1 MSQLIAQIAGRVMGG
16 GKIPTQLQ
24 LASRRDIP
32 DMLALYYREG
42 WVDWTHDDLAFLFD
56 TSSQCMFKLVLD
68 GQLIGLSLAT
78 VAGNGILYGHS
89 NLIDSRLR
97 DKINYF
103 DEAIKYSDYLNQIAS
118 LQILYASRRVI
129 RLYQAGAGFKPLVT
143 YRRAVINAAHASAVN
158 ESLASL
164 DASSSADDWA
174 PVDALAKA
182 VFHADRSPL
191 FRHFAAAEAK
201 CTVLRD
207 GGRARAFAI
216 VRQIPKATVIGPV
229 IADDVESAR
238 TVIATAWHRAG
249 GGPVVIEASE
259 EQLERL
265 LLGHFDFAWEENQ
278 MMKMYRGDVS
288 LLEDEQRIF
297 GVFSRYIS

>member
-16 GKIPTQLQ
+16 GKLLTQLQ

-68 GQLIGLSLAT
+68 GQLIGISLAT

-103 DEAIKYSDYLNQIAS
+103 DEAIKYSDYLNQIAR

-143 YRRAVINAAHASAVN
+143 YRRAVINAAQSFLVN
-158 ESLASL
+158 ESLHTL
-164 DASSSADDWA
+164 DASSPAEDWA
-174 PVDALAKA
+174 PVDALAET
-182 VFHADRSPL
+182 VFRASRAPL
-191 FRHFAAAEAK
+191 FRHFVSAGAS
-201 CTVLRD
+201 CTVLRE
-207 GGRARAFAI
+207 GSRALAFTI
-216 VRQIPKATVIGPV
+216 VRQIPKAMVVGPV
-229 IADDVESAR
+229 LAEDMDSAR
-238 TVIATAWHRAG
+238 AVIATAWQRAG
-249 GGPVVIEASE
+249 GGPLVIEASE
-259 EQLERL
+259 DQLEKL
-265 LLGHFDFAWEENQ
+265 LPDYFDFTWEENR
-278 MMKMYRGDVS
+278 MMKMYRGDAS